1 MRRVIG
7 TTLVLLAG
15 AAAGLVGPA
24 APACACSCVPVS
36 EAEAYARASTVF
48 AATLVRREGQVDGR
62 SSLAPVTMV
71 FAVDAVYKG
80 KVDPVQEVVT
90 AMSSASCGL
99 ETTVGERYLL
109 HARPADGD
117 ASALQTGLCDGNR
130 PLDGTP
136 AVAGVQARP
145 VVDGAGAD
153 AVEPRDPE
161 PRDPAADRRR
171 VALGASAGLVVLGA
185 LGFVLVV
192 AVRRRRA

>member
-1 MRRVIG
+1 
-7 TTLVLLAG
+7 
-15 AAAGLVGPA
+15 
-24 APACACSCVPVS
+24 
-36 EAEAYARASTVF
+36 
-48 AATLVRREGQVDGR
+48 
-62 SSLAPVTMV
+62 MV

-109 HARPADGD
+109 LARPADGD

-145 VVDGAGAD
+145 VVDGAGGD
-153 AVEPRDPE
+153 AAEPRDPE